1 MDWRRVLSH
10 RATPLQ
16 VQSPEFKPQPHPT
29 KKDTESKIKKFSV
42 HITRD
47 IRIGEKQYSRK

>member
-1 MDWRRVLSH
+1 MDWRCVLSH